1 MAATDYTQTTRR
13 APFIEAGSRELRR
26 FINATSW

>member
-13 APFIEAGSRELRR
+13 APFLEAAQENYR
-26 FINATSW
+26 FINTTSW